1 VPLDLKSKKPVRKP
15 PTVRIPITN
24 SSSEAVIATDLSGK
38 IVFWN
43 RMAEEIYGW
52 KSNDV
57 MGRPITDLLVPDSS
71 QPAAT
76 EIMEQLRKGESWTG
90 RFCLR
95 RRDGS
100 EFVAVVTDKPMLDD
114 RGNLIG
120 IIGSSRPESA
130 IPVR

>member
-1 VPLDLKSKKPVRKP
+1 
-15 PTVRIPITN
+15 
-24 SSSEAVIATDLSGK
+24 
-38 IVFWN
+38 
-43 RMAEEIYGW
+43 MAEEIYGW